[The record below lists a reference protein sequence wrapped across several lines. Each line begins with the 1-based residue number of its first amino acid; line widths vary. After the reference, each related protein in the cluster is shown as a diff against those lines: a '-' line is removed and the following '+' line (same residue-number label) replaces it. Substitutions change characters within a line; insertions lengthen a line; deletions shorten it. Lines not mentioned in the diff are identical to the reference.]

1 MTLKKRTFA
10 LILCLTLIVGGGL
23 MYGGTQ
29 IAIFLN
35 VGSVQIPV
43 SEYENLKYMNDKY
56 AKLEQ
61 LYQTIEANFYKD
73 IDKDALEIGIYK
85 GLFSG
90 LDDVYSTYMT
100 KDEYEAWKAS
110 ALGEFEGIGITFA
123 QDDNG
128 EFVIINTIAGS
139 PAQKAGL
146 LAGDHILKVDGK
158 EFTDIEALGTA
169 IRGDAG
175 SKVDV
180 TYQRNNNEYTISL
193 IRAKIVTESVIYELR
208 KDGIGYIKITG
219 FEEKTAEDFAA
230 ALRDLEV
237 KGAKGLIIDLR
248 NNGGG
253 LVDAGVQ
260 IADQLMGSGTIT
272 YLQDRNGKKEYYKS
286 DAQKTG
292 LPYVLLVNDGTA
304 STSEIVAA
312 AIKDSDEGQ
321 LIGITTFGKG
331 IVQSTSQLPD
341 GDALKLTIKQ
351 YFSPLGTTIHKIGIT
366 PDFVIEDNP
375 NIEGDEQMNKALA
388 LLQ

>member
-1 MTLKKRTFA
+1 MTMKKRTFA

-23 MYGGTQ
+23 MYGGMQ
-29 IAIFLN
+29 IAVMAN
-35 VGSVQIPV
+35 VGTVQVPV
-43 SEYENLKYMNDKY
+43 SEYENLKYMNEKY

-61 LYQTIEANFYKD
+61 LYQTIEDNFYKD
-73 IDKDALEIGIYK
+73 VDTNSLEIGIYK

-90 LDDVYSTYMT
+90 LDDVYSAYMT

-128 EFVIINTIAGS
+128 EFVILNTITGS
-139 PAQKAGL
+139 PAEKAGL
-146 LAGDHILKVDGK
+146 LAGDLILKVDGK
-158 EFTDIEALGTA
+158 EFTDLETLGTA

-175 SKVDV
+175 SKVEV
-180 TYQRNNNEYTISL
+180 TYQRNSKEFTISL
-193 IRAKIVTESVIYELR
+193 IRAKIVTESVSYELR

-219 FEEKTAEDFAA
+219 FEDQTSEDFAS

-253 LVDAGVQ
+253 LVDEGVQ
-260 IADQLMGSGTIT
+260 IADKLMGKGTIT
-272 YLQDRNGKKEYYKS
+272 YLQDRNGKKEYYES
-286 DAQKTG
+286 DAQKTS
-292 LPYVLLVNDGTA
+292 LPYVVLVNDGTA

-312 AIKDSDEGQ
+312 AIKDSDDGQ
-321 LIGITTFGKG
+321 LVGITTFGKG

-341 GDALKLTIKQ
+341 GDAIKLTIKQ
-351 YFSPLGTTIHKIGIT
+351 YFSPLGTTIHKIGVT

-375 NIEGDEQMNKALA
+375 NIDGDEQLNKALA

>member
-1 MTLKKRTFA
+1 MTMKKRTFA

-23 MYGGTQ
+23 MYGGMQ
-29 IAIFLN
+29 IAIMAN
-35 VGSVQIPV
+35 VGTVQVSV

-56 AKLEQ
+56 GKLEQ
-61 LYQTIEANFYKD
+61 LYLTIEENFYKD
-73 IDKDALEIGIYK
+73 VDTDLLEIGMYK

-90 LDDVYSTYMT
+90 LEDVYSAYMT

-128 EFVIINTIAGS
+128 DFVILNTITGS
-139 PAQKAGL
+139 PAAKAGL
-146 LAGDHILKVDGK
+146 AAGDLILQVDGK
-158 EFTDIEALGTA
+158 EFTDLETLGTA

-175 SKVDV
+175 SKVEV
-180 TYQRNNNEYTISL
+180 TYQRDSKEYTISL
-193 IRAKIVTESVIYELR
+193 IRAKIVTESVSYKLR
-208 KDGIGYIKITG
+208 KDNVGYIKITG
-219 FEEKTAEDFAA
+219 FEDQTSEDFAA

-253 LVDAGVQ
+253 LVDEGVQ
-260 IADQLMGSGTIT
+260 IADKLMGKGTIT
-272 YLQDRNGKKEYYKS
+272 YLQDRNGKKEYYES
-286 DAQKTG
+286 DAQKTS
-292 LPYVLLVNDGTA
+292 LPYVVLVNDGTA

-312 AIKDSDEGQ
+312 AIKDSDDGQ
-321 LIGITTFGKG
+321 LVGMTTFGKG

-341 GDALKLTIKQ
+341 GDAIKLTIKQ
-351 YFSPLGTTIHKIGIT
+351 YFSPLGITIHKIGVT
-366 PDFVIEDNP
+366 PDFVIKDNP
-375 NIEGDEQMNKALA
+375 NVDGDEQLNKALA

>member
-1 MTLKKRTFA
+1 MTMKKRTFA
-10 LILCLTLIVGGGL
+10 LILCLTLFLGGGL
-23 MYGGTQ
+23 MYGGMQ
-29 IAIFLN
+29 IAILAN
-35 VGSVQIPV
+35 IGTVQVSV

-56 AKLEQ
+56 AKLET
-61 LYQTIEANFYKD
+61 LYQTIEDSFYMGV
-73 IDKDALEIGIYK
+73 DKDALEIGIYK

-90 LDDVYSTYMT
+90 LDDVYSAYMT
-100 KDEYEAWKAS
+100 KEEYEAWKAS

-128 EFVIINTIAGS
+128 EFVILNTITNS

-146 LAGDHILKVDGK
+146 LAGDFILKVDGK
-158 EFTDIEALGTA
+158 EFTDLETLGTA

-180 TYQRNNNEYTISL
+180 TYQRNNEEYTISL
-193 IRAKIVTESVIYELR
+193 IRAKIVTESVSYELR
-208 KDGIGYIKITG
+208 SDGIGYIKITG
-219 FEEKTAEDFAA
+219 FEDQTSEDFTS

-253 LVDAGVQ
+253 LVDEGVE
-260 IADQLMGSGTIT
+260 IADKLMGKGTIT
-272 YLQDRNGKKEYYKS
+272 YLQDRKGKKEYYES

-292 LPYVLLVNDGTA
+292 LPYVVLVNAGTA

-312 AIKDSDEGQ
+312 AIKDSDDGQ

-341 GDALKLTIKQ
+341 GDAIKLTIKQ
-351 YFSPLGTTIHKIGIT
+351 YFSPLGTTIHKIGVT
-366 PDFVIEDNP
+366 PDFIVEDDP
-375 NIEGDEQMNKALA
+375 ATQDDEQMNKALA

>member
-1 MTLKKRTFA
+1 MTMKKRTFA

-23 MYGGTQ
+23 MYGGMQ
-29 IAIFLN
+29 IAILLN
-35 VGSVQIPV
+35 VGSVQIPL
-43 SEYENLKYMNDKY
+43 SEYENMKYMNDKY

-61 LYQTIEANFYKD
+61 LYQTIEENFYKD
-73 IDKDALEIGIYK
+73 VDKNALEIGMYK
-85 GLFSG
+85 GLLSG
-90 LDDVYSTYMT
+90 LDDVYSSYMT

-128 EFVIINTIAGS
+128 EFVIINTINGS

-146 LAGDHILKVDGK
+146 LAGDLILRVDGK
-158 EFTDIEALGTA
+158 EFTDMETLGTA

-193 IRAKIVTESVIYELR
+193 IRAKIVTESVSYELR
-208 KDGIGYIKITG
+208 TDKIGYIKITG

-237 KGAKGLIIDLR
+237 KGAKGLVIDLR

-260 IADQLMGSGTIT
+260 IADKLMGKGTIT
-272 YLQDRNGKKEYYKS
+272 YLQDRNGKKEYYES
-286 DAQKTG
+286 DAQKTN

-304 STSEIVAA
+304 STSEILAA

-321 LIGITTFGKG
+321 LVGITTFGKG

-341 GDALKLTIKQ
+341 GDAIKLTIKQ
-351 YFSPLGTTIHKIGIT
+351 YFSPLGTTIHKIGVT
-366 PDFVIEDNP
+366 PDFVVEDNP
-375 NIEGDEQMNKALA
+375 NIDGDEQLNKALA

>member
-1 MTLKKRTFA
+1 MTMKKRTFA
-10 LILCLTLIVGGGL
+10 LILFLTLIVGGGL
-23 MYGGTQ
+23 MYGGLQ
-29 IAIFLN
+29 VAIQFN
-35 VGSVQIPV
+35 VGNVQIPV

-61 LYQTIEANFYKD
+61 LYQTIEENFYQE
-73 IDKDALEIGIYK
+73 IDADTLEIGIYK
-85 GLFSG
+85 GLLSG
-90 LDDVYSTYMT
+90 LDDVYSIYMT
-100 KDEYEAWKAS
+100 KEEYESWKAS

-128 EFVIINTIAGS
+128 EFVILNTIAGS

-146 LAGDHILKVDGK
+146 LAGDLILKVDGK
-158 EFTDIEALGTA
+158 EYTDLETLGTA

-175 SKVDV
+175 SNVEV
-180 TYQRNNNEYTISL
+180 TYQRNSNEYTISL
-193 IRAKIVTESVIYELR
+193 IRAKIVTESVSYELR
-208 KDGIGYIKITG
+208 ADRIGYIKITG
-219 FEEKTAEDFAA
+219 FEEKTAEDFDA

-237 KGAKGLIIDLR
+237 RGAKGLIIDLR

-253 LVDAGVQ
+253 LVDIGVQ
-260 IADQLMGSGTIT
+260 IADQLMGKGTIT
-272 YLQDRNGKKEYYKS
+272 YLQARNGEKEYYES
-286 DAQKTG
+286 DAQKTN

-331 IVQSTSQLPD
+331 VVQSTSQLPG
-341 GDALKLTIKQ
+341 GDAIKLTIKQ
-351 YFSPLGTTIHKIGIT
+351 YFSPLGTTIHKIGVT
-366 PDFVIEDNP
+366 PDFVVEDDP
-375 NIEGDEQMNKALA
+375 TLDGDEQLNKALA

>member
-1 MTLKKRTFA
+1 MTMKKRTFA

-23 MYGGTQ
+23 MYGGMQ
-29 IAIFLN
+29 IAIMAN
-35 VGSVQIPV
+35 VGTVQVSV

-56 AKLEQ
+56 GKLEQ
-61 LYQTIEANFYKD
+61 LYLTIEENFYKD
-73 IDKDALEIGIYK
+73 VDADLLEIGMYK

-90 LDDVYSTYMT
+90 LEDVYSAYMT

-128 EFVIINTIAGS
+128 DFVILNTITGS
-139 PAQKAGL
+139 PAAKAGL
-146 LAGDHILKVDGK
+146 SAGDLILQVDGK
-158 EFTDIEALGTA
+158 EFTDLETLGTA

-175 SKVDV
+175 SKVEV
-180 TYQRNNNEYTISL
+180 TYQRDSKEYTISL
-193 IRAKIVTESVIYELR
+193 IRAKIVTESVSYKLR
-208 KDGIGYIKITG
+208 KDNIGYIKITG
-219 FEEKTAEDFAA
+219 FEDQTSEDFAA

-253 LVDAGVQ
+253 LVDEGVQ
-260 IADQLMGSGTIT
+260 IADKLMGKGTIT
-272 YLQDRNGKKEYYKS
+272 YLQDRNGKKEYYES
-286 DAQKTG
+286 DAQKTS
-292 LPYVLLVNDGTA
+292 LPYVVLVNDGTA

-312 AIKDSDEGQ
+312 AIKDSDDGQ
-321 LIGITTFGKG
+321 LVGMTTFGKG

-341 GDALKLTIKQ
+341 GDAIKLTIKQ
-351 YFSPLGTTIHKIGIT
+351 YFSPLGITIHKIGVT
-366 PDFVIEDNP
+366 PDFVIKDNP
-375 NIEGDEQMNKALA
+375 NVDGDEQLNKALA